1 MKIARPKPKKGLKT
15 VLSIAGSDCSGGAG
29 IQADLK
35 TIDAYGLYG
44 MSVLTAVTAQNTCGI
59 RSVETLPASLVR
71 AQLEAVF
78 EDIAPDAIKIG
89 MLSNPEIVNTVAQV
103 LSEHQVSVPIVLDPV
118 MAATQGGCLLQEEA
132 ISALTASLLPYVHLI
147 TPNVPEATVL
157 SGIQI
162 KDKTDMK
169 RAAIWISKTLQTPV
183 LLKGGHLNCGT
194 DVLSVQGNITWF
206 LTKWIENQNTHGTGC
221 TLSAAIACGLA
232 RDMGLRDAIYSAK
245 TYVSGAL
252 EAGLCLG
259 KGNGPLWHAFAQ
271 FDIKGLE

>member
-1 MKIARPKPKKGLKT
+1 MKKARPKPKKGLKT

-59 RSVETLPASLVR
+59 RSVEALPAPLVR
-71 AQLEAVF
+71 SQLEAVF

-89 MLSNPEIVNTVAQV
+89 MLFNPEIVNTVAQV
-103 LSEHQVSVPIVLDPV
+103 LSERRVPVPIVLDPV
-118 MAATQGGCLLQEEA
+118 MAATQGGCLLQEKA
-132 ISALTASLLPYVHLI
+132 ISALTTSLLPYVCLI
-147 TPNVPEATVL
+147 TPNVPEAAVL

-169 RAAIWISKTLQTPV
+169 RAAIRISKMLQTPV

-194 DVLSVQGNITWF
+194 DVLSVQGKITWF
-206 LTKWIENQNTHGTGC
+206 LTKWIRNQNTHGTGC
-221 TLSAAIACGLA
+221 TLSTAIACGLA
-232 RDMGLRDAIYSAK
+232 RGMGLNDAIYSAK
-245 TYVSGAL
+245 AYVSGAL
-252 EAGLCLG
+252 AAGLCLG

-271 FDIKGLE
+271 FDIRGLE